1 MAAAEAAAVTA
12 DEMERRAC
20 MIHLTHGSGAW
31 ASILAQRQYPCAV
44 QVSLRSA
51 SILAQCKYP
60 CAVQVSLRSTP
71 TAHWAA
77 RSAAPALPGRSW
89 CPLHHCHSW
98 WMVSGSWPCSRQWR
112 QGGSRH
118 ARYQHRGR
126 QPGGQASVLC
136 PTRLWHSSN
145 ITSTSPSRDSASHST
160 ICHSLLQQACTR
172 GCAWWSVWVQ
182 EDSRQQAAGSRQ
194 QAAGSR
200 QQAAGSR
207 QQAAGSRQQAA
218 GSRQQAAGSREGLGG
233 SSHVCRALLPQPP
246 PPPTTTE

>member
-1 MAAAEAAAVTA
+1 MTA
-12 DEMERRAC
+12 DEMEHRAC
-20 MIHLTHGSGAW
+20 MIHLTHSSGAW
-31 ASILAQRQYPCAV
+31 
-44 QVSLRSA
+44 A

-60 CAVQVSLRSTP
+60 CAVQASLRSTP

-118 ARYQHRGR
+118 VRYQHRGR

-160 ICHSLLQQACTR
+160 ICHSLLQQAYTR
-172 GCAWWSVWVQ
+172 RVCRVERMGP
-182 EDSRQQAAGSRQ
+182 G
-194 QAAGSR
+194 
-200 QQAAGSR
+200 
-207 QQAAGSRQQAA
+207 
-218 GSRQQAAGSREGLGG
+218 RQQAAGSREGQGG
-233 SSHVCRALLPQPP
+233 SSHVCRALLPRPLPPP
-246 PPPTTTE
+246 PPPTE